1 MTNPKKVEYKDDPA
15 LTARFRARMTEIR
28 HTDAEG
34 LTIAERLMRRAFD
47 QRMTIPFPTENGEPV
62 PVEVR
67 MPLAA
72 ELDELAHI
80 YIANRTARTDKSRQD
95 INKQMC
101 ELLAGLCIDESLNE
115 DFFSSGALTV
125 PDLYQLIF
133 EILLE
138 NRRRIVSAGSFR
150 PEPHGKGPVPDVPEP
165 GKVPP

>member
-1 MTNPKKVEYKDDPA
+1 MTNPKKVNYEDDPA

-28 HTDAEG
+28 HTDAES

-47 QRMTIPFPTENGEPV
+47 QRMTIPFPVDEGEPI

-72 ELDELAHI
+72 ELEELASI
-80 YIANRTARTDKSRQD
+80 YVANRAARTDKGRRDLNQRT
-95 INKQMC
+95 C
-101 ELLAGLCIDESLNE
+101 ELLASLCIDESLDE
-115 DFFSSGALTV
+115 GFFDSGALTV
-125 PDLYQLIF
+125 PDLYQIIF

-138 NRRRIVSAGSFR
+138 NRRRITSAGSFR
-150 PEPHGKGPVPDVPEP
+150 PESSRGGPVPAEPEP

>member
-1 MTNPKKVEYKDDPA
+1 MTNPKKVNYEDDPA

-28 HTDAEG
+28 HTDAES

-47 QRMTIPFPTENGEPV
+47 QRMTIPFPVENGEPI

-72 ELDELAHI
+72 ELEELASI
-80 YIANRTARTDKSRQD
+80 YVANRTSRTDKGRRDLNQRT
-95 INKQMC
+95 C
-101 ELLAGLCIDESLNE
+101 ELLASLCIDESLDE
-115 DFFSSGALTV
+115 GFFDSGALTV
-125 PDLYQLIF
+125 PDLYQIIF

-138 NRRRIVSAGSFR
+138 NRRRIASAGSFR
-150 PEPHGKGPVPDVPEP
+150 PESSRGGPVPAEPEP

>member
-1 MTNPKKVEYKDDPA
+1 MSNPKKIEYKDDPA
-15 LTARFRARMTEIR
+15 LTARFRARMNEIR

-47 QRMTIPFPTENGEPV
+47 QRMVIPFPVENGEPI

-80 YIANRTARTDKSRQD
+80 YIANRTARTDRSRRD
-95 INKQMC
+95 LNNRMC
-101 ELLAGLCIDESLNE
+101 ELLASLCIDESLDE
-115 DFFSSGALTV
+115 DFFNSGGLTV

-150 PEPHGKGPVPDVPEP
+150 PEPHREGPVPDVPEF